1 MALHHHERWDGT
13 GYPDGLKG
21 ADIPWPGRMMAIVD
35 TFESMTTTQF
45 YRPALNVLE
54 AAAAIIDGSG
64 TRFDPRLVDA
74 FKKALPQM
82 RKVLETYSDA
92 LGDMIDLDFSPG
104 RGKAVKSPKTAAKS
118 GR

>member
-1 MALHHHERWDGT
+1 
-13 GYPDGLKG
+13 
-21 ADIPWPGRMMAIVD
+21 MMAIVD

-54 AAAAIIDGSG
+54 AATAIVDGSG

-82 RKVLETYSDA
+82 RKVQETYSDA

-104 RGKAVKSPKTAAKS
+104 RGKAVKSQKTAAKS